1 MLSKFQSYSDIF
13 GVFILN
19 LSMSILHMPVNVTN
33 ALMKIDYNFVSL
45 TGSVTTINIHFF
57 LIRILKTVSF

>member
-19 LSMSILHMPVNVTN
+19 LSMSILRMSTNLTN
-33 ALMKIDYNFVSL
+33 AVMKFDYNFVSL
-45 TGSVTTINIHFF
+45 TGSVTTINIPFF
-57 LIRILKTVSF
+57 IRISKTVSF